1 MNQEKINVSQAPS
14 IILGLCHWYCL
25 FFTVV
30 VVPEFHGYKNVFTLY
45 EAVFDGAENA
55 FASFF
60 FVLVI
65 VGAVEESVTRFDSL
79 QLFE

>member
-1 MNQEKINVSQAPS
+1 V
-14 IILGLCHWYCL
+14 

-30 VVPEFHGYKNVFTLY
+30 VIPEFRGYEDVFTLY
-45 EAVFDGAENA
+45 EPVFDGAENA

-60 FVLVI
+60 FVLVV
-65 VGAVEESVTRFDSL
+65 VGAVEESVARFDGL